1 MTKYREIIRLKSL
14 KFSER
19 NIALSCS
26 VSRNTVSKVCKK
38 AEELNL
44 CWPLDESMTDE
55 VLEGIMF
62 PKDKSAMN
70 KRMPDYAY
78 IRKELLR
85 NGVSKKLLWSE
96 YCEDCRMAGEEPL
109 MYSQFCYYIQQDE
122 QKRRATMHIPRKPG
136 EQIEVDWAGD
146 PAHIIDPDTGVVT
159 NAWLFVGVMT
169 YSQYTYAEAFIN
181 EQQKAWITAHIHMYE
196 FFGGVAKILVP
207 DNCTTAV
214 NHKRSDWYT
223 PTLNTT
229 YHEMSEHYGTA
240 IIPARVRRPKD
251 KPNAEGSVSNVST
264 WITAALRNEQFFSL
278 SELNAAIKRK
288 LNQFNEKPFQKK
300 EDSRRG
306 LFLSEELPLL
316 APLPATRFEVCDWKT
331 ATVQFN
337 YHIAVEKMYYS
348 VPYQYIKNLV
358 DVRITDTTI
367 EIFIKHNRIAS
378 HRRLYGRP
386 GQYSTIAEHMPES
399 HQKYLEWN
407 GDRFRKWASQIGANT
422 HEVVNCILTS
432 GRVEQQSYRS
442 CMGLLKLAEKYSP
455 SQLESACKKVLSYSA
470 SPSYKSIK
478 NILVTAKNQEL
489 PTPKP
494 PENNYPYGITRGAK
508 YYANKSVGG
517 DYHD

>member
-14 KFSER
+14 NFSER

-26 VSRNTVSKVCKK
+26 VSRNTVSKICKK
-38 AEELNL
+38 ADELNL
-44 CWPLDESMTDE
+44 IWPLDESMTNDA
-55 VLEGIMF
+55 LEKLLF

-109 MYSQFCYYIQQDE
+109 MYSQFCYYIQKDE
-122 QKRRATMHIPRKPG
+122 EKRRATMHIHRKPG
-136 EQIEVDWAGD
+136 EQVEVDWAGD
-146 PAHIIDPDTGVVT
+146 PAHIIDPDTGEIT
-159 NAWLFVGVMT
+159 EAWLFVGVMT
-169 YSQYTYAEAFIN
+169 YSQYTYVEAFIN

-214 NHKRSDWYT
+214 NHQRSDWYT
-223 PTLNTT
+223 PELNTT
-229 YHEMSEHYGTA
+229 YHEMAEHYGTA
-240 IIPARVRRPKD
+240 IIPARVRKPKD
-251 KPNAEGSVSNVST
+251 KPNAEGSVGNIST

-278 SELNAAIKRK
+278 AELNAAIRK
-288 LNQFNEKPFQKK
+288 KLDAFNANLFQKK
-300 EDSRRG
+300 EGSRRG
-306 LFLSEELPLL
+306 LFLGEELSLL
-316 APLPATRFEVCDWKT
+316 TPLPATRFELCDWKV

-337 YHIAVEKMYYS
+337 YHIAVDKMYYS
-348 VPYQYIKNLV
+348 VPYQYIREKA
-358 DVRITDTTI
+358 DVRITDTTV
-367 EIFIKHNRIAS
+367 EIFIQHNRIAS

-386 GQYSTIAEHMPES
+386 GQYATVMEHMPED

-407 GDRFRKWASQIGANT
+407 GDRFRKWAAQIGINT
-422 HEVVNCILTS
+422 NEVVNSILTS

-455 SQLESACKKVLSYSA
+455 AKLEAACKKALSYSA

-478 NILVTAKNQEL
+478 NLLVTMKDE
-489 PTPKP
+489 PI
-494 PENNYPYGITRGAK
+494 PEVIPEKRNAYGITRGAR
-508 YYANKSVGG
+508 YYSGKSQGG
-517 DYHD
+517 NHND